1 MPSPARRRP
10 SKSWP
15 TTTGEA
21 EGQAEGRWAVLS
33 GSIDRVEVYPP
44 GRGEALPSGDGT
56 PEGERVVIVDLKT
69 GRSEA
74 RVSDDKVADD
84 PQLAAYQ
91 LALLE
96 GLVPGAE
103 TAANAGARLIV
114 LSRTTQKEPDYRLA
128 RQAPMDEIARAAF
141 LGQIAL
147 TARAMASDR
156 FDAPI
161 DAHCATARF
170 GVCALHTVKA
180 VSAS

>member
-1 MPSPARRRP
+1 MPVADP
-10 SKSWP
+10 
-15 TTTGEA
+15 EA
-21 EGQAEGRWAVLS
+21 S
-33 GSIDRVEVYPP
+33 
-44 GRGEALPSGDGT
+44 
-56 PEGERVVIVDLKT
+56 GERVVIVDLKT

-103 TAANAGARLIV
+103 GAVNAGARLVV
-114 LSRTTQKEPDYRLA
+114 LSKTTQRTPHYRLA
-128 RQAPMDEIARAAF
+128 RQPPMDGAARAAF
-141 LGQIAL
+141 LDVIAT
-147 TARAMASDR
+147 TARGMAADR
-156 FDAPI
+156 FDAPV
-161 DAHCATARF
+161 DAHCATSRF